1 MSEHETIADA
11 KLARRARE
19 DELARDILDE
29 CRVQLMLKFRFL
41 DMALW
46 RMENLPIRAGARY
59 PLITDARRVAF
70 DPPRVI
76 ARFEEGFDELIRDYL
91 HMVMHCIF
99 RHPFDKDHRN
109 R

>member
-46 RMENLPIRAGARY
+46 RMENLPIRAGR
-59 PLITDARRVAF
+59 
-70 DPPRVI
+70 
-76 ARFEEGFDELIRDYL
+76 GIR
-91 HMVMHCIF
+91 
-99 RHPFDKDHRN
+99 
-109 R
+109 